1 MNSHRALV
9 FAAAAASFALAAA
22 SAAPA
27 QQPTTPQQPT
37 APQPTVTVP
46 PSITVGKAPD
56 VIVRQPKPKL
66 DKYSGRVLAI
76 NVATIVVQS
85 HENPRMVWSFQYS
98 TDLHSKVADL
108 IGSRGYQ
115 PGDKVTVYCNPGT
128 TVAVKIKGKPSKS
141 S

>member
-1 MNSHRALV
+1 MNSRRALA
-9 FAAAAASFALAAA
+9 FTAAAAAVVLAAA

-27 QQPTTPQQPT
+27 QQPASQQPTPQQPT
-37 APQPTVTVP
+37 VIVP

-56 VIVRQPKPKL
+56 VIIRQPKPKL

-76 NVATIVVQS
+76 NTATIVVQS
-85 HENPRMVWSFQYS
+85 NQNQRMVWSFRYS

-115 PGDKVTVYCNPGT
+115 PGDRVTVYCNPGT